1 MAGEEKNVGV
11 VVQDDDCLPPKNI
24 GLRGVVVADST
35 ICKVEGEAGKL
46 SYRGFDVVTLAE
58 NSCFEEV
65 VHLLLYNELPK
76 KPQLDKLKSTLGEYR
91 VLPPTVANALE
102 TLPTSTSPMDVLQGM
117 VPLLG
122 ADDPELLDES
132 KEANY
137 RKALRLIARLPLIVT
152 NWDRIRKGK
161 AIVQSDPS
169 LDHAA
174 GILLSLDG
182 RAPDPDTARDL
193 DLCLTLHAEH
203 SFNASTFTA
212 RQIASARA
220 HMYACISGAVGSLS
234 GELHGGANARV
245 FAMLNKIGDPENVR
259 SFVTRTLDEG
269 GLIMGMGHAVY
280 KVLDPRAKIL
290 GPMSK
295 RLSERTGNSKFHEI
309 SERVRTITAE
319 EFKKRKGIDIN
330 ANVDFYSASVYHVM
344 GFETDLFTPLFAIA
358 RVAGWAAHVIE
369 EKFAE
374 AQPKPALYRPR
385 AEYIGRYC
393 GPEGCEWIPEN
404 DR

>member
-1 MAGEEKNVGV
+1 MTAKNDNVKP
-11 VVQDDDCLPPKNI
+11 DLEDPCAPPKNV

-35 ICKVEGEAGKL
+35 ICKVDGQAGKL
-46 SYRGFDVVTLAE
+46 NYRGFDVVTLAE
-58 NSCFEEV
+58 NATFEEV
-65 VHLLLYNELPK
+65 VHLLLF
-76 KPQLDKLKSTLGEYR
+76 
-91 VLPPTVANALE
+91 NALPRPDE
-102 TLPTSTSPMDVLQGM
+102 LAALKRQLAQYRNLPDSAIHAIKQFPVSAHPMDVLQSLVPFLGM
-117 VPLLG
+117 
-122 ADDPELLDES
+122 DDPDLDDDT
-132 KEANY
+132 KEATY
-137 RKALRLIARLPLIVT
+137 RKALRLIARFPLLISA
-152 NWDRIRKGK
+152 WDRYRKGLSVVE
-161 AIVQSDPS
+161 ADPD

-174 GILLSLDG
+174 NLLYTLLGETPNS
-182 RAPDPDTARDL
+182 DTARDL

-212 RQIASARA
+212 RQIASTRA
-220 HMYACISGAVGSLS
+220 HIYASISGAVGSLS

-245 FAMLNKIGDPENVR
+245 YAMLEKIGSVDKAEAFVR
-259 SFVTRTLDEG
+259 TTLDEG

-295 RLSERTGNSKFHEI
+295 RLSERTGDLRFFEI
-309 SERVRTITAE
+309 SEKVRQTAARI
-319 EFKKRKGIDIN
+319 FKERKGIDIN
-330 ANVDFYSASVYHVM
+330 ANVDFYSATVYHVM

-385 AEYIGRYC
+385 AEYKGRYC
-393 GPEGCEWIPEN
+393 GPDGCEWVPP
-404 DR
+404 DKR